1 MLLLFKENPALEYK
15 VAETKDRWLLQ
26 FPEHTLPMIRLR
38 SSRKYF
44 PQENKPGVMMTFV

>member
-44 PQENKPGVMMTFV
+44 PQKNKPGVMMTFV